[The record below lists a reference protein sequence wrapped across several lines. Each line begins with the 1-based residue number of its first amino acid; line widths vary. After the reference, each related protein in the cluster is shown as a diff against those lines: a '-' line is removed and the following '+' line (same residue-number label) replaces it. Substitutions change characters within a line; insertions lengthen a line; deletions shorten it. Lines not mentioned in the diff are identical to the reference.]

1 MKRKMQ
7 TSDSLTSPSSSY
19 GTQVIIMTCGTHL
32 ICYWIKWSICFLPL
46 GDVFI
51 IYCKDRGSQTLPP
64 NQLYNTRLHSID
76 QHATLV
82 KLKKKNRVFSV
93 YECLHL
99 QQVELLGDC
108 VEQLW
113 FWYMWV
119 FLFWP
124 MSKYCWCSIS
134 FCGLFEYDLFEIF
147 SAILLV
153 FFSSR

>member
-1 MKRKMQ
+1 MQ

-19 GTQVIIMTCGTHL
+19 GTQVIIMTCGTRL

-93 YECLHL
+93 YESLHP
-99 QQVELLGDC
+99 QQAELLEDRIK
-108 VEQLW
+108 QLW
-113 FWYMWV
+113 FWYMCCEN
-119 FLFWP
+119 FLFLNHVHCNDFDICDAIV
-124 MSKYCWCSIS
+124 YS
-134 FCGLFEYDLFEIF
+134 FI
-147 SAILLV
+147 ILLV
-153 FFSSR
+153 IW

>member
-1 MKRKMQ
+1 MQ

-19 GTQVIIMTCGTHL
+19 GTQVIIMTCGTRL

-93 YECLHL
+93 YEFLHL

-108 VEQLW
+108 VKQLW
-113 FWYMWV
+113 FWYMW
-119 FLFWP
+119 FLFCFDQCLNIADVV
-124 MSKYCWCSIS
+124 SAFAVCLNTIYLKYSQQ
-134 FCGLFEYDLFEIF
+134 FY
-147 SAILLV
+147 
-153 FFSSR
+153 

>member
-64 NQLYNTRLHSID
+64 NQLYNTKLHSIN

-93 YECLHL
+93 YESLHP
-99 QQVELLGDC
+99 QQVELLEDRIK
-108 VEQLW
+108 QLW
-113 FWYMWV
+113 FWYMC
-119 FLFWP
+119 FLFLNHVHW
-124 MSKYCWCSIS
+124 SDFDICDAIVYS
-134 FCGLFEYDLFEIF
+134 FI
-147 SAILLV
+147 ILLV
-153 FFSSR
+153 IW